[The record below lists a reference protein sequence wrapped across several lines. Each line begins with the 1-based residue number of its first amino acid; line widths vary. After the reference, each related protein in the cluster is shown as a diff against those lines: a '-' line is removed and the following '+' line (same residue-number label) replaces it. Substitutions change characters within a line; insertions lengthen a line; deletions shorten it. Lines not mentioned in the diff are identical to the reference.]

1 LTPIRIFRA
10 AVVIGGAALFAQSLR
25 VMGLDRIVE
34 GVGRV
39 GWGFAAVLLLSGAR
53 EVTRTLAWTRTV
65 EGPAPLRFL
74 QAFRARLAGEALNTL
89 LPMGMVLGEPTKAS
103 QVGADVPFATAFTAL
118 VVEFAFYSASLV
130 LLFGAGVSAFVVLK
144 EVPLGPYATA
154 FGAAAGV
161 IALIVLAGIR
171 WSGPLHDVVFGFASR
186 HPDRVRAI
194 VAFEIAYH
202 VFAVAEVYVT
212 LLLISPV
219 RPTLAAA
226 VVLETVSRVITMV
239 FKMLPMRVGV
249 DEVGS
254 SLFAARVD
262 LNPATGLTLA
272 LVRKLR
278 LLFWSAIGLALLVR
292 RPFDSFVLSPSKDE
306 LAQDRP
312 AAVAAAV
319 ARSNAAL
326 VGLAVALTFVAVS
339 AAAEQPP
346 PAIVAGTVS
355 ITSPDGQPLVVPGV
369 TLTLTCGGGDPR
381 SETSPR
387 SEISNDQGE
396 FRFSDVTATVNRCSI
411 VADLQGFT
419 SATQV
424 VELKPGEETRVALQ
438 LGFDTLR
445 EELTVS
451 AKADASADSAIAARV
466 ERITAQVMQTAP
478 MASERFQ
485 AALPLIPGVVRGPD
499 GLLNINGAR
508 SNQSALTFN
517 NANGTD
523 PVTGEDA
530 IELPIDAVSSVQ
542 VRGAAYAPEF
552 GLSAGAVTTVE
563 TQRAGDAWHVT
574 LNDLEPRLRRRGG
587 RFKGIESFTPRAT
600 IAGPVVKGT
609 LSLLQSVQYEFSQT
623 RVFGL
628 PPFESDTKL
637 QSLASF
643 SRADWTIGPSNHFT
657 ASAVVSPRKATY
669 AGLNTFNPQR
679 VTPNVKNHNVLASAS
694 DQIIVSDKGVFDTR
708 VSVKQFDSTIYPNT
722 GSGTMVLAPD
732 VNSGSY
738 FNDQDRTSRR
748 VEWLN
753 TYSFTP
759 VGPTHV
765 IKLGAGVTRESFDGV
780 STSRPIHIV
789 RADGTL
795 SQAISFAGNGELAR
809 RKTALQ
815 GYAQDSWTVGSRLTV
830 QYGARYDYES
840 LTGDV
845 NLAPRGSVT
854 AIATADGRTV
864 VRAGLGMF
872 YSAVPLNVA
881 SFDQM
886 QRRVVTAFAEDGVTP
901 LGAAV
906 ELSNIVL
913 SGLRTPR
920 SVNGNVEVD
929 REWLKN
935 FFIRAGYQQRANRF
949 DPVVDAIRGATL
961 LRSDGRSR
969 YREGQISAR
978 YQFNGTDQIVGSYTR
993 SSAIGN
999 LNDFN
1004 GFFGNI
1010 ENPVISPD
1018 ARGPLPWDAPN
1029 RVLLW
1034 GNISLPRGFT
1044 VFPVLD
1050 VRTGFPLSN
1059 VDADRNFVG
1068 PRNQVGRY
1076 PRFVSLDAQVTKKL
1090 RLFNHNATIG
1100 LKVFNI
1106 TDHFNPRDYQGNLA
1120 SRDFG
1125 RFDNSVGRTFRGKW
1139 IFEF

>member
-1 LTPIRIFRA
+1 V
-10 AVVIGGAALFAQSLR
+10 AVVVAGVALFAQSLR
-25 VMGLDRIVE
+25 VMGVDRIVE

-103 QVGADVPFATAFTAL
+103 HVAADVPFATAFTAL

-144 EVPLGPYATA
+144 QVPLGPYATA
-154 FGAAAGV
+154 FGATAGV
-161 IALIVLAGIR
+161 VALIVLAGIR
-171 WSGPLHDVVFGFASR
+171 GSRPLRGVVFGFASR
-186 HPDRVRAI
+186 HPEQVRTI
-194 VAFEIAYH
+194 VALEIAYH

-226 VVLETVSRVITMV
+226 VVLESVSRVITMV

-272 LVRKLR
+272 LIRKLR
-278 LLFWSAIGLALLVR
+278 LLFWSAIGLAFLVR
-292 RPFDSFVLSPSKDE
+292 RSAPIAP
-306 LAQDRP
+306 
-312 AAVAAAV
+312 AVAQRNPV
-319 ARSNAAL
+319 L
-326 VGLAVALTFVAVS
+326 LGLALALTLV
-339 AAAEQPP
+339 AAEASAGQLP

-355 ITSPDGQPLVVPGV
+355 ITSPDGQPLVVAGV
-369 TLTLTCGGGDPR
+369 TLTLTCGGDPR
-381 SETSPR
+381 SDGSPR
-387 SEISNDQGE
+387 TEITNAQGE
-396 FRFSDVTATVNRCSI
+396 FRFADVAATTNVCSI
-411 VADLQGFT
+411 VADLQGFK

-424 VELKPGEETRVALQ
+424 VALKPGEVTTVSLR

-445 EELTVS
+445 EEVNVS
-451 AKADASADSAIAARV
+451 AKADVSADSAIAARV
-466 ERITAQVMQTAP
+466 ERISAQMIQTAP
-478 MASERFQ
+478 IASERFQ
-485 AALPLIPGVVRGPD
+485 AALPLIPGVIRGPD

-517 NANGTD
+517 SANGTD

-563 TQRAGDAWHVT
+563 SQRAGDAWHVT
-574 LNDLEPRLRRRGG
+574 LNDLEPRVRRRGG
-587 RFKGIESFTPRAT
+587 RFKGIESFTPRVT
-600 IAGPVVKGT
+600 VGGPVVMGR
-609 LSLLQSVQYEFSQT
+609 LNLLQSVQYEFSQT

-643 SRADWTIGPSNHFT
+643 SRVDWTIGPANHFT
-657 ASAVVSPRKATY
+657 ASAVVSPRKTTY
-669 AGLNTFNPQR
+669 ARLNTFNPQG
-679 VTPNVKNHNVLASAS
+679 VTPNVKNHNVLGSAS

-708 VSVKQFDSTIYPNT
+708 VSVKQFDSTIYPST
-722 GSGTMVLAPD
+722 GSGVMVLAPD

-738 FNDQDRTSRR
+738 FNNQDRTSRR

-759 VGPTHV
+759 LGPTHL
-765 IKLGAGVTRESFDGV
+765 IKVGAGVTHESFDGV
-780 STSRPIHIV
+780 SRGGPVQIV

-795 SQAISFAGNGELAR
+795 SQAISFAGTGELAR
-809 RKTALQ
+809 SKTALQ
-815 GYAQDSWTVGSRLTV
+815 GYAQDSWTAGSRLTV
-830 QYGARYDYES
+830 LYGTRYDYES
-840 LTGDV
+840 VTGDV
-845 NLAPRGSVT
+845 NLAPRGSLT
-854 AIATADGRTV
+854 AVVTADGRTV
-864 VRAGLGMF
+864 VRAGIGMF
-872 YSAVPLNVA
+872 FSAVPLNVA

-886 QRRVVTAFAEDGVTP
+886 QRRIVSSFAEDGATP
-901 LGAAV
+901 LGTPF

-913 SGLRTPR
+913 SGLRAPR

-935 FFIRAGYQQRANRF
+935 VFVRVGYQQRENRF
-949 DPVVDAIRGATL
+949 EPVVDAATGATL
-961 LRSDGRSR
+961 LREDGRSR

-1004 GFFGNI
+1004 SFFGNI
-1010 ENPVISPD
+1010 ENPVIRPD

-1034 GNISLPRGFT
+1034 GSISLPRGFA

-1068 PRNQVGRY
+1068 PRNEAGRY
-1076 PRFVSLDAQVTKKL
+1076 PRFVSVDAQLTKRL

-1125 RFDNSVGRTFRGKW
+1125 HFDNSVGRTFRGKW